1 MKPRFSRIPVAL
13 AIVASASFFLAA
25 CGSDAEKGGPAAPP
39 PPKVSVLTLAS
50 RPVTLSTELAGRT
63 APYVV
68 AEVRPQVRGIVKER
82 LFEEGARVKA
92 GQTLYRIDSA
102 TYEADLESAK
112 AGLAKAEANVATVR
126 LKAQRFDE
134 LVGINAVSR
143 QARDDATAAL
153 KQAEADIATAKA
165 SVKAAQINVDYTR
178 VSAPISGQAGRSS
191 VTPGALVTANQQAA
205 MVTVQQLDP
214 IYVDIQ
220 RASTELLALR
230 RDFAAGRLKRAEG
243 DKARVKLTLEDR
255 TEYPLEGTLQFAETT
270 VDPGTGNVTLRA
282 VFPNPNHMLLP
293 GMYVNAVLEE
303 GVSEHA
309 ILAPQAA
316 VMRDPKGNA
325 TALVLG
331 DDGKVQ
337 QRQLKVERAVGDQ
350 WLVTDGLAA
359 GDRLILDG
367 LQKLRP
373 GMTAEVAEPA
383 AKVATVP
390 PAPADASARQPAT
403 SK

>member
-1 MKPRFSRIPVAL
+1 MRFSSPQRAL
-13 AIVASASFFLAA
+13 AVAAICLPVLLAA
-25 CGSDAEKGGPAAPP
+25 CGGDDNKAAAKAPP
-39 PPKVSVLTLAS
+39 PAPKVSVLTIAP
-50 RPVTLSTELAGRT
+50 RPITLSTELAGRT
-63 APYVV
+63 TPYVV

-112 AGLAKAEANVATVR
+112 AGLAKAEANLATVR

-153 KQAEADIATAKA
+153 KQAEADVATAKA
-165 SVKAAQINVDYTR
+165 AVKAAQINVDYTR

-191 VTPGALVTANQQAA
+191 VTPGALVTANQPDA

-243 DKARVKLTLEDR
+243 DQARVKLTLEDR
-255 TEYPLEGTLQFAETT
+255 TAYPLTGTLQFAETT
-270 VDPGTGNVTLRA
+270 VDPSTGNVTLRA
-282 VFPNPNHMLLP
+282 VFPNPNHTLLP

-331 DDGKVQ
+331 EDGKVQ
-337 QRQLKVERAVGDQ
+337 QRELTVERAVGDQ
-350 WLVTDGLAA
+350 WLVADGLAA
-359 GDRLILDG
+359 GDRLIVDG

-390 PAPADASARQPAT
+390 PAQADPGAVKPAAS
-403 SK
+403 K

>member
-1 MKPRFSRIPVAL
+1 MKFSSAPRALAVAVLCIPVL
-13 AIVASASFFLAA
+13 LAA
-25 CGSDAEKGGPAAPP
+25 CGANDNKAAQAAPP
-39 PPKVSVLTLAS
+39 PPKVSVLTIAPQ
-50 RPVTLSTELAGRT
+50 PVTLSTQLAGRT
-63 APYVV
+63 APYLV
-68 AEVRPQVRGIVKER
+68 AEVRPQVSGIVEER

-112 AGLAKAEANVATVR
+112 AGLAKAEANVATAR

-153 KQAEADIATAKA
+153 KQAEADVATAKA
-165 SVKAAQINVDYTR
+165 AVKAAQINVDYTR

-191 VTPGALVTANQQAA
+191 VTPGALVTANQAAA

-220 RASTELLALR
+220 RASSELLALQ
-230 RDFAAGRLKRAEG
+230 RDFAAGRLKRVEG
-243 DKARVKLTLEDR
+243 DKARVKLMFEDR
-255 TEYPLEGTLQFAETT
+255 TEYPLAGALQFAETT

-282 VFPNPNHMLLP
+282 VFPNPNHTLLP

-331 DDGKVQ
+331 EDSKVQ
-337 QRQLKVERAVGDQ
+337 QRELKVERAVGDQ

-390 PAPADASARQPAT
+390 PAPTGAAAAKPGP

>member
-1 MKPRFSRIPVAL
+1 MIFSSARRSLAVAVICFPVL
-13 AIVASASFFLAA
+13 LAA
-25 CGSDAEKGGPAAPP
+25 CGGNDNKAAGKAPP
-39 PPKVSVLTLAS
+39 PAPKVSVLTIAPRS
-50 RPVTLSTELAGRT
+50 VTLSTELAGRT
-63 APYVV
+63 TPYVV

-112 AGLAKAEANVATVR
+112 AGLAKAEANLATVR

-153 KQAEADIATAKA
+153 KQAEADVATAKA
-165 SVKAAQINVDYTR
+165 TVKAAQINVDYTR

-191 VTPGALVTANQQAA
+191 VTPGALVTANQQDA

-230 RDFAAGRLKRAEG
+230 RDFAAGRLKHAEG

-255 TEYPLEGTLQFAETT
+255 SEYPLTGTLQFAETT
-270 VDPGTGNVTLRA
+270 VDPSTGNVTLRA
-282 VFPNPNHMLLP
+282 VFPNPNHTLLP

-331 DDGKVQ
+331 EDGKVQ
-337 QRQLKVERAVGDQ
+337 QRELKVERAVGDQ

-373 GMTAEVAEPA
+373 GMAAEVAEPA

-390 PAPADASARQPAT
+390 PAQTDAAAAKPDAS
-403 SK
+403 K